1 MKSPWKFLAQ
11 LTSRRPAEAQESLV
25 GDADTE
31 ASESGARQTSALSSN
46 STEASSSPDHDEN
59 PTVDLLATTTP
70 NETDSDLDDPQ
81 AVLPPVDGEVTETS
95 ARREVGRSGTDAQGL
110 VPESRTRKEFP
121 RTPRM
126 KRPSRPKRSRTDMVS
141 ENTSVANG
149 DQSAQSSSSRESFFD
164 EVASL
169 DEEITQLRSQL
180 AQKLHLQNVQLIKML
195 ARFDGS

>member
-11 LTSRRPAEAQESLV
+11 LTSRRRPAEARESLV

-59 PTVDLLATTTP
+59 PTVDLVATTTP
-70 NETDSDLDDPQ
+70 NETDGDLDDPQ
-81 AVLPPVDGEVTETS
+81 AVLPPVDGEVTQTS
-95 ARREVGRSGTDAQGL
+95 ARREVTRSGTDAQGL
-110 VPESRTRKEFP
+110 VPESQTP
-121 RTPRM
+121 RT
-126 KRPSRPKRSRTDMVS
+126 KRPNRPKRSRTDMVS
-141 ENTSVANG
+141 ESTADANS

-169 DEEITQLRSQL
+169 DQEITQLRSQL
-180 AQKLHLQNVQLIKML
+180 AQKLHLQNVQLLKML
-195 ARFDGS
+195 ERFDGS